1 MIYKIFR
8 KKFLPECDCNEIGSK
23 NDICVTNGKCDCK
36 SNFGGQKCD
45 QCRSGFY
52 MFPKCLGNIICIRK
66 MSLPKREHPLNYST
80 SFLDN
85 DNIIFHLECDCD
97 LKGTETALCNK
108 FATTGLII

>member
-1 MIYKIFR
+1 MFR

-52 MFPKCLGNIICIRK
+52 MFPKCLG
-66 MSLPKREHPLNYST
+66 M
-80 SFLDN
+80 
-85 DNIIFHLECDCD
+85 
-97 LKGTETALCNK
+97 
-108 FATTGLII
+108 